1 MLCFNCGKE
10 TTNFDKICDTCRSK
24 IPQVRKEMP
33 KIKESRTLSESLIN
47 SPISIVLVL
56 LLCGILWFY
65 SKKRENIT
73 FDSSH
78 SSITL
83 SRNENNYLNYKIH
96 ENERISGRVINADI
110 KKLSLSEGGIS
121 AFVLYLKDS
130 DYQDFEKNYLAT
142 GKCPASFL
150 NANSQALALVPAS
163 QDELV
168 QIKKLD
174 LKEGDKFTFEGQY
187 LVYEH
192 GKMHG
197 LDLRYDPGKIRPF
210 RLTKH
215 FIDKSK
221 RNLIRT
227 NTNLPN

>member
-1 MLCFNCGKE
+1 
-10 TTNFDKICDTCRSK
+10 
-24 IPQVRKEMP
+24 MP
-33 KIKESRTLSESLIN
+33 KIKESRSLFESLIN

-78 SSITL
+78 RSITL
-83 SRNENNYLNYKIH
+83 SINNNNYLNYKIH
-96 ENERISGRVINADI
+96 ENGRISGRVINADI

-121 AFVLYLKDS
+121 AFVFYLTDS

-142 GKCPASFL
+142 SKCPASFL
-150 NANSQALALVPAS
+150 NSNSQALALVPAS
-163 QDELV
+163 QDELE

-174 LKEGDKFTFEGQY
+174 LKEGDKITFEGQY
-187 LVYEH
+187 LVYEY
-192 GKMHG
+192 GKIHG

-210 RLTKH
+210 HLIKPY
-215 FIDKSK
+215 IDKST
-221 RNLIRT
+221 RNLHYT
-227 NTNLPN
+227 KTKFSFF